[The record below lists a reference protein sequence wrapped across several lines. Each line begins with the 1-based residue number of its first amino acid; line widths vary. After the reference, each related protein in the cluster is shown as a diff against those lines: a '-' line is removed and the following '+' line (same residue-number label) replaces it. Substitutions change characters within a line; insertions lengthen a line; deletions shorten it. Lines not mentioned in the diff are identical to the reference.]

1 MSPQSPAPLEALG
14 NRLYIDASGLESMA
28 GVNRFK
34 SISWMDGVAGAV
46 ALLALAGVVWS
57 PKLSNTVARATGS
70 VKPVQV
76 SVDIRNL
83 PIADRAG
90 FFGAAL
96 DHGRTSI
103 VIRNQ
108 PAGTVELMEI
118 LDLTSQLAE
127 LLPDG
132 RIIQAQ
138 DPNRQVQGTVDARFV
153 LQGDATVSPTG
164 VVMAGTNLKIGSP
177 VELEGPLYRVNG
189 VVSGV
194 EVGG

>member
-1 MSPQSPAPLEALG
+1 
-14 NRLYIDASGLESMA
+14 MA

-90 FFGAAL
+90 FFEAAL

-108 PAGTVELMEI
+108 PAGSVELMEI